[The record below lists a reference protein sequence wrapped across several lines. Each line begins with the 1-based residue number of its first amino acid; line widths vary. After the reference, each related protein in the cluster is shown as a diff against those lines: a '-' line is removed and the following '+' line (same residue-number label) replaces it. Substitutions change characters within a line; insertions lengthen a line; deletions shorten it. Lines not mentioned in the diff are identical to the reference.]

1 MGFACSSLMPLQL
14 RVAVTFTGSRILK
27 MQTGSQSR
35 QNKHRI
41 DTLCQLPLEPME
53 YCRRWVNH
61 EPGRNYRKAC
71 INAIAQVTGMSP
83 KTVKDWGRDFRY
95 RPKYVTRILRQA
107 DLINQFK
114 QLVAQGIINLPS
126 GFPQD

>member
-1 MGFACSSLMPLQL
+1 
-14 RVAVTFTGSRILK
+14 
-27 MQTGSQSR
+27 MQTGSKSQ

-41 DTLCQLPLEPME
+41 DYLCQLPLEPME
-53 YCRRWVNH
+53 YCRRWVTH

-71 INAIAQVTGMSP
+71 INAIAQVTGTSP
-83 KTVKDWGRDFRY
+83 NTVKDWGRDFRY

-114 QLVAQGIINLPS
+114 QIVAEGIINLPPD
-126 GFPQD
+126 FPQE